1 MASNVKVLL
10 VTEPTAIS
18 EDTYERALALVDVVS
33 RERCGRFYHRADSYR
48 CLIGRLLPRVLLA
61 REGVSP
67 ESISFA
73 ETPSRKPYIA
83 TPKLS
88 PPLAFNVS
96 HDNELVGIAY
106 ARGERENIGLDLMRV
121 SRPRGTSY
129 ASFVESVGEALSAK
143 ETKAL
148 LSTTTPQAES
158 WRRFYRIWT
167 TKEAYTKALGL
178 GLGFDFARIDCSFPS
193 AVSGTPP
200 ASPQKAAEFHSGAIP
215 LADNTPLSIS
225 ALEEEEDRV
234 LVDGVPP
241 HGWEF
246 RTLALTVAGESYEI
260 VAARA
265 GGNSPFAMHPIDPRD
280 AEVVRAQSFL
290 EEALRLLS

>member
-1 MASNVKVLL
+1 MSSNVKVLL
-10 VTEPTAIS
+10 VSEPTAIS
-18 EDTYERALALVDVVS
+18 EDTYKQALELVDVVS

-61 REGVSP
+61 RDGVSP

-129 ASFVESVGEALSAK
+129 GSFVESVGEALTAK
-143 ETKAL
+143 ELKTL
-148 LSTTTPQAES
+148 LSTTTPLSES

-178 GLGFDFARIDCSFPS
+178 GLGFDFARIDCSFAS
-193 AVSGTPP
+193 AISGTPP
-200 ASPQKAAEFHSGAIP
+200 ASPQSAGSGKTP
-215 LADNTPLSIS
+215 LAENATLPIN
-225 ALEEEEDRV
+225 ALEDEDSVRI
-234 LVDGVPP
+234 DGVPP

-246 RTLALTVAGESYEI
+246 RTLATTVAGESYEI
-260 VAARA
+260 VAARR
-265 GGNSPFAMHPIDPRD
+265 GGNRPFTMHPIDPQD
-280 AEVVRAQSFL
+280 VEEVRAQVFL